1 MKTTAIMAAMV
12 GVLAGCSTSVSNV
25 VLESDALP
33 VALKQ
38 AFVSV
43 DCGDGGVAAVET
55 SLEGAVEE
63 NLIGRGDADRPADG
77 GAFFART
84 FGLMENRESA
94 KLVVTVQ
101 PARGEC
107 VTTIT
112 DGGRGGVLFE
122 RASDGPVE
130 ATLLVQARGS

>member
-1 MKTTAIMAAMV
+1 MKTSAIMTALV
-12 GVLAGCSTSVSNV
+12 GVLAGCSTSVPDV
-25 VLESDALP
+25 VLGSDALP
-33 VALKQ
+33 IALKQ

-43 DCGDGGVAAVET
+43 DCGDDGVAAVGS
-55 SLEGAVEE
+55 SLEGAVDER
-63 NLIGRGDADRPADG
+63 LIGRGDADRPADG
-77 GAFFART
+77 GAYFART
-84 FGLMENRESA
+84 FELLENRESA

-130 ATLLVQARGS
+130 VAVLVKGEES